1 MDEKI
6 TEKLEKEKKI
16 LDDEMKKMKARK
28 LEIEKRIKNKKNVKK
43 EKSKNDSPANK
54 LIRVSTK
61 FDKNIDI
68 INDKR
73 EENGFDRLFKP
84 KITDLI
90 VRHDHWRTIK
100 EDIINFDV
108 DKEEKEI
115 IGEGNG

>member
-1 MDEKI
+1 MDDQ
-6 TEKLEKEKKI
+6 TVEKLEKDKKFWT
-16 LDDEMKKMKARK
+16 DEIKKMKARK

-43 EKSKNDSPANK
+43 EKSKNDSSTNK
-54 LIRVSTK
+54 LIRVSAK

-90 VRHDHWRTIK
+90 VRHDQWIIIK
-100 EDIINFDV
+100 KDIINFKV
-108 DKEEKEI
+108 DKEEK
-115 IGEGNG
+115 